1 VAKFD
6 LIERLCYNR
15 QQFGEPEETQLNSLL
30 DSPVLV
36 LNLNYEPLN
45 ICDVKRAI
53 ILVVVGKAE
62 VLENS
67 RGVIHTPSTTFL
79 CPSVIKLAYMIKRPY
94 PRVKLT
100 KKEIFR
106 RDNYTCQY
114 CGRESRN
121 LTVDHVVPR
130 HHGGQHEWEN
140 LVSACPACNRR
151 KGGRTLQEARM
162 QLLQRP
168 YEPRATSSYLFG
180 RYLKENKE
188 WREFIKGW

>member
-1 VAKFD
+1 M
-6 LIERLCYNR
+6 R
-15 QQFGEPEETQLNSLL
+15 GLL
-30 DSPVLV
+30 DYPVLV

-45 ICDVKRAI
+45 VCNVKRAI
-53 ILVVVGKAE
+53 TLVVVGKAD

-79 CPSVIKLAYMIKRPY
+79 CPSVIKLVYMIRRPR

-114 CGRESRN
+114 CGQQTKN
-121 LTVDHVVPR
+121 LTVDHVFPR
-130 HHGGQHEWEN
+130 HNGGQHHWEN
-140 LVSACPACNRR
+140 LVSACPACNHR
-151 KGGRTLQEARM
+151 KGGRTLREAHMR
-162 QLLQRP
+162 LLQRP

-180 RYLKENKE
+180 RYLKENEE
-188 WREFIKGW
+188 WQEFIEGW

>member
-1 VAKFD
+1 
-6 LIERLCYNR
+6 LR
-15 QQFGEPEETQLNSLL
+15 GLL

-45 ICDVKRAI
+45 VCNVKRAMT
-53 ILVVVGKAE
+53 LVVVGKAE

-67 RGVIHTPSTTFL
+67 RGVIRSPSTTFL
-79 CPSVIKLAYMIKRPY
+79 CPSVIKLGYMIRRPH

-114 CGRESRN
+114 CGRQSKN

-130 HHGGQHEWEN
+130 HKGGQHYWEN
-140 LVSACPACNRR
+140 LVSACPDCNRR
-151 KGGRTLQEARM
+151 KGGRTLQEVHM
-162 QLLQRP
+162 QLLQGP
-168 YEPRATSSYLFG
+168 YEPRATSRYLFG
-180 RYLKENKE
+180 RYVEDNQGWE
-188 WREFIKGW
+188 QFIEGW

>member
-1 VAKFD
+1 MK
-6 LIERLCYNR
+6 
-15 QQFGEPEETQLNSLL
+15 GLL

-45 ICDVKRAI
+45 VCNVKRAI

-67 RGVIHTPSTTFL
+67 RGVIRTPSTTYL
-79 CPSVIKLAYMIKRPY
+79 CPSVIKLGYMIRRPRA
-94 PRVKLT
+94 RVKLT

-114 CGRESRN
+114 CGQQSRN
-121 LTVDHVVPR
+121 LTVDHVIPR
-130 HHGGQHEWEN
+130 HHGGQHNWEN
-140 LVSACPACNRR
+140 LVSACPDCNRR
-151 KGGRTLQEARM
+151 KGGRTPQEVRM

-168 YEPRATSSYLFG
+168 CEPRATSSYLFG
-180 RYLKENKE
+180 RYLKENEE
-188 WREFIKGW
+188 WEQFIKGW